1 MEVKFDL
8 VRIGNT
14 RKNYN
19 SEKILKQ
26 NVDFLRSNIRDLLK
40 DEKCSHKNNRVD
52 ITMIVP
58 AKGHNIKIR
67 LQDIKDFH
75 IRKLIGENYPNSVY
89 KGNLETI
96 LDNMDNRVFR

>member
-8 VRIGNT
+8 VRIGKT

-19 SEKILKQ
+19 SEKVLKQ

-40 DEKCSHKNNRVD
+40 EEKCSHKNNRVD
-52 ITMIVP
+52 MTMIAP

-75 IRKLIGENYPNSVY
+75 IRKLIRENFE
-89 KGNLETI
+89 KL
-96 LDNMDNRVFR
+96 NRGG

>member
-8 VRIGNT
+8 VRIGKT

-19 SEKILKQ
+19 SEKVLKQ

-40 DEKCSHKNNRVD
+40 EEKCSHKNNRVD
-52 ITMIVP
+52 MTMIVP
-58 AKGHNIKIR
+58 AKGNNIKIR

-75 IRKLIGENYPNSVY
+75 IRKLIRENYPNSVY
-89 KGNLETI
+89 KGNLDTI
-96 LDNMDNRVFR
+96 LDNMNNRVFR